1 MASNPKVFAH
11 VYSYERLDTTPD
23 KTLRFTL
30 EYCFIT
36 GENRSGKASF
46 DSGAMVNDAK
56 LTADLKDGL
65 VAHLNERF
73 APETFTDKDIIGCG
87 V

>member
-1 MASNPKVFAH
+1 MATNPKVFAH
-11 VYSYERLDTTPD
+11 VFCFERLDTTPD
-23 KTLRFTL
+23 RALRFTI

-36 GENRSGKASF
+36 GERRSGKASF
-46 DSGAMVNDAK
+46 DADPMVNDAK
-56 LTADLKDGL
+56 LTADLKDSL
-65 VAHLNERF
+65 AAHLNEKF